1 MCIFR
6 KKLFEIV
13 RDMCKPS
20 KINVTIRIVNYL
32 GQQRF
37 AIVADKVHS
46 MMCLRWIML
55 ATLPNFLRSTIINN
69 WYIRIGYESK
79 TSEGLFCLRCR
90 CGWDIG
96 DPMTSLYNL
105 IRLKF
110 NNYNDIHF
118 EYTLSKFTNLSVY
131 RYVSLDTIFET
142 ISRLN
147 ISYPNING

>member
-1 MCIFR
+1 MDEQIKSIYITIFIACLMSMFYVMCIFR
-6 KKLFEIV
+6 KKVIEIV

-20 KINVTIRIVNYL
+20 KINVTNRIINYL

-55 ATLPNFLRSTIINN
+55 ATLRTTKINN
-69 WYIRIGYESK
+69 WCIRIGYESK
-79 TSEGLFCLRCR
+79 TSEELFCLRYH

-105 IRLKF
+105 ICLRF
-110 NNYNDIHF
+110 
-118 EYTLSKFTNLSVY
+118 
-131 RYVSLDTIFET
+131 
-142 ISRLN
+142 
-147 ISYPNING
+147 